1 MIITSVLLY
10 LSFNQLKDLFESVQE
25 YTDIEILNTE

>member
-1 MIITSVLLY
+1 MIITSVMLY

-25 YTDIEILNTE
+25 CTDIENLNTE